1 MEKGAKADI
10 HQPTQTLGRPSPS
23 FRLRSESLNALRLRR
38 VFDLFDHNGDGE
50 ITVEELALAL
60 DRLGLGTS
68 PDELRPTVAAYIPPG
83 RAGLAF
89 EEFEALHR
97 DLGDSLFG
105 ASDAI
110 GETHGEGEE
119 DMREAF
125 RVFDEDGDG
134 FISASELQAVL
145 VKLGLV
151 EGRSIV
157 RVQEMI
163 CSVDQDSDGRVDF
176 GEFKHMMQ
184 GITVWGA

>member
-1 MEKGAKADI
+1 MKEGAKADI
-10 HQPTQTLGRPSPS
+10 RQPSTS

-60 DRLGLGTS
+60 DRLGLGAS

-97 DLGDSLFG
+97 ALE
-105 ASDAI
+105 I
-110 GETHGEGEE
+110 HGEGEE

-145 VKLGLV
+145 VKLGLA

-163 CSVDQDSDGRVDF
+163 CSVDQNSDGRVDF

-184 GITVWGA
+184 SITVWGA